1 MKRDLK
7 SSVDTIPTLS
17 PALRAANGTGTAVDV
32 GGYDSAFVVFS
43 SGDWTDGTWTPKIQ
57 ESDTTTAG
65 SFTDVGTADLQGAF
79 TAVSGTAGEYTEQ
92 RVGYIGS
99 KRYIRG
105 FITGT
110 GTTGH
115 NNAMS
120 VVRGHPARQPL
131 S

>member
-7 SSVDTIPTLS
+7 SAVNTAPTLS
-17 PALRAANGTGTAVDV
+17 PALRAANGTGTGVDV
-32 GGYDSAFVVFS
+32 AGYDSAFVVFS
-43 SGDWTDGTWTPKIQ
+43 SGDWTDGTWTPTIQ
-57 ESDTTTAG
+57 ESDDNT